1 MLLKISHLKY
11 EDDIE
16 LLIQENLMEEKL
28 ENFLDSLDYKDTT
41 YKIEKKINTKEL
53 IIKMLSLG
61 YSAN

>member
-1 MLLKISHLKY
+1 MLLKLSHLKY

-16 LLIQENLMEEKL
+16 LIVQENLMEQRL
-28 ENFLDSLDYKDTT
+28 ETFISSLDYKDTT
-41 YKIEKKINTKEL
+41 YKIEKNIKTKEL